1 MFAILC
7 LLAVATATPYGYYSR
22 SYYGRPAAYNY
33 GYYGRPAAYNYGRPT
48 AYTYRAP
55 AAKIAKTSAVPSA
68 TFNPVAN
75 SNSKSKVSSGL
86 TYLNQ
91 AMEKLNELAALLPT
105 TYSNNRYISK
115 EAIVKVNSFVNDVCA
130 RSVAELPQGTIY
142 SNTQKT
148 TKEICDYVAK
158 VGEEILEK
166 SDNPAELQKYIAEV
180 SNLQKATTQL
190 IKDTEAI
197 IL

>member
-1 MFAILC
+1 M
-7 LLAVATATPYGYYSR
+7 AVATATPYGYYSR
-22 SYYGRPAAYNY
+22 S
-33 GYYGRPAAYNYGRPT
+33 YYGRPAAYNYGRPT

-115 EAIVKVNSFVNDVCA
+115 EAIM
-130 RSVAELPQGTIY
+130 
-142 SNTQKT
+142 
-148 TKEICDYVAK
+148 
-158 VGEEILEK
+158 
-166 SDNPAELQKYIAEV
+166 YITA
-180 SNLQKATTQL
+180 
-190 IKDTEAI
+190 
-197 IL
+197 

>member
-1 MFAILC
+1 MSTFFALLC
-7 LLAVATATPYGYYSR
+7 LLALATATPYGYYSR
-22 SYYGRPAAYNY
+22 SYYGRQ
-33 GYYGRPAAYNYGRPT
+33 AAYNYGRPT
-48 AYTYRAP
+48 AYTYRFP
-55 AAKIAKTSAVPSA
+55 GAKIVKTSTVPSA
-68 TFNPVAN
+68 TFNGLTN
-75 SNSKSKVSSGL
+75 SNAKSKVSSGL

-115 EAIVKVNSFVNDVCA
+115 EAIVKVNGFVNDVCA
-130 RSVAELPQGTIY
+130 RSVAELPSTTIY
-142 SNTQKT
+142 SNTQKKM
-148 TKEICDYVAK
+148 KEICDYVAK

-190 IKDTEAI
+190 IKDTEAVY
-197 IL
+197 L

>member
-1 MFAILC
+1 M
-7 LLAVATATPYGYYSR
+7 AVATATPYGYYSR

-33 GYYGRPAAYNYGRPT
+33 GRPAAYNYGRPAAYNYGSST
-48 AYTYRAP
+48 AYTYRFP
-55 AAKIAKTSAVPSA
+55 GAKIAKTSTVPSA
-68 TFNPVAN
+68 TFNPVEN
-75 SNSKSKVSSGL
+75 LNPKSKVSSGL

-91 AMEKLNELAALLPT
+91 AMEKLNELAALIPT

-115 EAIVKVNSFVNDVCA
+115 AAIVKVNSFVNDVCA
-130 RSVAELPQGTIY
+130 RSIAELPSTSIY
-142 SNTQKT
+142 SNRRKT
-148 TKEICDYVAK
+148 MKEICDYVAK

-190 IKDTEAI
+190 IKDTEAVY
-197 IL
+197 L